1 MKRLILGSLSVALI
15 STAVA
20 VTVNAQKPIQNFS
33 GQIVSQSDEMTVI
46 KSGSF
51 QAGEHPT
58 AGTVRL
64 IKENGQHYLEFDGD
78 FQSDRGPD
86 LFVVLHRSN
95 DVIGTTEAPTHSL
108 AEGDY
113 LTIAPL
119 EAVSGTQRYAIPE
132 AVDLSEYQS
141 VAIWCRQFNATFGAA
156 SFSG

>member
-20 VTVNAQKPIQNFS
+20 VTVNAQKPIQNSS
-33 GQIVSQSDEMTVI
+33 GQMVSQSEQMMVI

-51 QAGEHPT
+51 QTGEHPT
-58 AGTVRL
+58 SGTVRL
-64 IKENGQHYLEFDGD
+64 VRENGQHYLEFDSN

-95 DVIGTTEAPTHSL
+95 DVIGTTEAPSHSFT
-108 AEGDY
+108 EGDY

-119 EAVSGTQRYAIPE
+119 QSVSGTQRYTIPE

-156 SFSG
+156 SLNG

>member
-20 VTVNAQKPIQNFS
+20 VTVDAQKPIQNFS
-33 GQIVSQSDEMTVI
+33 EQIVSQSDEMTVI

-58 AGTVRL
+58 TGTVRL
-64 IKENGQHYLEFDGD
+64 IRENGQHYLEFDND

-95 DVIGTTEAPTHSL
+95 DVIGTTEAPTHSI

-119 EAVSGTQRYAIPE
+119 QSVRGTQRYVIPE

-156 SFSG
+156 SLIS

>member
-20 VTVNAQKPIQNFS
+20 ATVNAQKPLQNS
-33 GQIVSQSDEMTVI
+33 SHSIVSQSDEVTVI

-51 QAGEHPT
+51 QDGEHPT
-58 AGTVRL
+58 SGTVRL
-64 IKENGQHYLEFDGD
+64 IRENGQHYLEFDSN

-86 LFVVLHRSN
+86 LVVVLHRSN

-119 EAVSGTQRYAIPE
+119 QAVNGAQRYTIPE
-132 AVDLSEYQS
+132 AVDLSKYQS

-156 SFSG
+156 TLGG